1 MKYMENRL
9 RNIQAL
15 GKVNLEW
22 SSKFTFHFT
31 EIVNTGKFKLRKV
44 RKILKFLDIS
54 LENSTYNFQKTL
66 TVEPR
71 VAELLFLL
79 K

>member
-31 EIVNTGKFKLRKV
+31 EIVNTAKFKLRKV
-44 RKILKFLDIS
+44 RKILKFLYIS

>member
-31 EIVNTGKFKLRKV
+31 EIVNTRKFKLRKV
-44 RKILKFLDIS
+44 RKILKFLYIS